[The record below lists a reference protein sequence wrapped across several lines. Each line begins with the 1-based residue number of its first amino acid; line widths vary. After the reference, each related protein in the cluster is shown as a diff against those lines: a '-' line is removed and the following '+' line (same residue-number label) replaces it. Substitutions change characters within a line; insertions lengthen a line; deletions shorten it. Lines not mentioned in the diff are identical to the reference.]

1 MNDITC
7 QPWSEWLENS
17 LRTVVAIEPVC
28 LCIAATK
35 TDGTVFTGYY
45 NADATDKAVFA
56 HNIQSDVTMDIIREN
71 IGKIKEML
79 EENDNG

>member
-1 MNDITC
+1 MDDITR
-7 QPWSEWLENS
+7 QPYAEWLENS
-17 LRTVVAIEPVC
+17 LRTVVDIEPVC
-28 LCIAATK
+28 LCIAAK
-35 TDGTVFTGYY
+35 NPDGTVFTGYY

>member
-1 MNDITC
+1 MADITR

-17 LRTVVAIEPVC
+17 LRTIMDIGAERM
-28 LCIAATK
+28 CIAGK
-35 TDGTVFTGYY
+35 TPDGTVFTGYY
-45 NADATDKAVFA
+45 NANATDKVVFTL
-56 HNIQSDVTMDIIREN
+56 NIQSDVTMDIIREN